1 MGNECSL
8 DGLGSQALRLGRIW
22 EVDPWENPSGKVPNL
37 TYPKGKGLKGIVV
50 TFYIY
55 ILYFSFPIQNNYNLY
70 IQWNGHISLQMTRI
84 FKGGGHAFIFEGI
97 FLRFCKK
104 VISVINSKNAFS
116 V

>member
-37 TYPKGKGLKGIVV
+37 TYPKGKGLKGIFV

-55 ILYFSFPIQNNYNLY
+55 IFLFL
-70 IQWNGHISLQMTRI
+70 
-84 FKGGGHAFIFEGI
+84 FKIITIYTYSGMGI
-97 FLRFCKK
+97 FPFK
-104 VISVINSKNAFS
+104 
-116 V
+116 

>member
-1 MGNECSL
+1 MGIECSL

-70 IQWNGHISLQMTRI
+70 IQVEWAYFPYNDKNFQ
-84 FKGGGHAFIFEGI
+84 GGGARLHF
-97 FLRFCKK
+97 
-104 VISVINSKNAFS
+104 
-116 V
+116 